1 MISTKKPKL
10 GSLVRVVGSTTTWIR
25 SRVGMLGVIIEVWEA
40 PGHLGGD
47 TYYSVLVDGHPIDML
62 FGEFIVVEEG
72 QDDAKTATD

>member
-1 MISTKKPKL
+1 
-10 GSLVRVVGSTTTWIR
+10 
-25 SRVGMLGVIIEVWEA
+25 MLGVIIEVWEA